1 MNTVTLRGY
10 VTQDS
15 QVQNIGSKNTQC
27 LNFRIGVTNSF
38 KNERGN
44 IEKKS
49 MFFDIS
55 VYGSYA
61 GAIGSLQKGT
71 LIFVQG
77 KLNQDSWEKDGE
89 KHSKVSIIASKVY
102 PIRKQDLPPQQQ
114 AQTPNTQASN
124 TQDNLQKLNMEE
136 IQQIVQKQEEII
148 EIYDDEFDYLAE
160 EIQ

>member
-1 MNTVTLRGY
+1 MNTVTIRGY

-15 QVQNIGSKNTQC
+15 QVQSIGSKNTQC

-61 GAIGSLQKGT
+61 GIIGSLQKGT
-71 LIFVQG
+71 LVFVQG

-89 KHSKVSIIASKVY
+89 KHSKVNIIASKVY
-102 PIRKQDLPPQQQ
+102 PIHKQDLPPSSQQ
-114 AQTPNTQASN
+114 TMPNEQSPNPQENPT
-124 TQDNLQKLNMEE
+124 KLDINE
-136 IQQIVQKQEEII
+136 IKEIVKS
-148 EIYDDEFDYLAE
+148 F
-160 EIQ
+160 